1 MKTII
6 LLFFFSFLCLF
17 QAKAGSAGDDSLRA
31 RELRQVRATAFEQN
45 TAEAKLKTRQGEWLF
60 GGSFGMA
67 FGNRQ
72 TTLSIAPQVGY
83 TQSPYFSVG
92 GGVTYNHYYASK
104 PDDKMNYVGLNIF
117 GEINPFPFLA
127 FRLQPELYEGWGK
140 MNGKDRSAE
149 LIPTILVGGG
159 IRIPLIKGNIGVMF
173 YYDVLQHD
181 DTPYGNNLFYT
192 IGYTFGF

>member
-1 MKTII
+1 MKA
-6 LLFFFSFLCLF
+6 LFISFIFSSLCLF
-17 QAKAGSAGDDSLRA
+17 QAKAGKTDNGTWHPNLQHQAEPVLFEQHTPASRPKA
-31 RELRQVRATAFEQN
+31 RE
-45 TAEAKLKTRQGEWLF
+45 GEWLF

-92 GGVTYNHYYASK
+92 GGVTYNYYYASK
-104 PDDKMNYVGLNIF
+104 PDDKMNYLGINIF

-149 LIPTILVGGG
+149 LIPAILVGGG
-159 IRIPLIKGNIGVMF
+159 IRLPLIKGNIGIMF